1 MKKAT
6 IFLILFS
13 LLGFVS
19 AQTSDFQRTT
29 IESVQGDY
37 VSVDPNGNAYV
48 VSGSTLYKVD
58 SAGQLLYSFTNSLFG
73 KISSI
78 DVDNPLKIM
87 LFYYDE
93 ALILFLDEK
102 LVPISEPLDLFAHD
116 FKNIKLVTYSTDN
129 TIWFY
134 DAVSQDLINANF
146 QLKELS
152 RNHLALKSFNPTQ
165 FFSLQEKQLVMN
177 NPSTGVAFFDAFGTY
192 LKTLPFTNQEVN
204 VDASHIFYVKSQQKN
219 EAMAIYADALQL
231 CIYDYV
237 KMDQQQVDMPLDMLG
252 VPAIHRNRLYFM
264 DKDKNLNILTIK

>member
-19 AQTSDFQRTT
+19 AQDFDFQRTT

-48 VSGSTLYKVD
+48 VDGSVLYKVD
-58 SAGQLLYSFTNSLFG
+58 SAGHPLYTFSNSLWG
-73 KISSI
+73 NISSV

-93 ALILFLDEK
+93 ALIVFLDEK
-102 LVPISEPLDLFAHD
+102 LTPISEPLDLFEHD
-116 FKNIKLVTYSTDN
+116 FKNITVATYSTDN
-129 TIWFY
+129 TIWLY
-134 DAVSQDLINANF
+134 DVVFQDLISVNF

-152 RNHLALKSFNPTQ
+152 RNHLTLPSFNPTQ

-177 NPSTGVAFFDAFGTY
+177 NPSTGIIFFDAFGTY
-192 LKTLPFTNQEVN
+192 LKTLPFVFQTVN
-204 VDASHIFYVKSQQKN
+204 VDASHIYYIKSNHINDGVAIYSN
-219 EAMAIYADALQL
+219 EAQL

-237 KMDQQQVDMPLDMLG
+237 KMELRQVD
-252 VPAIHRNRLYFM
+252 VPADVSSVTAFHRNRLYYM
-264 DKDKNLNILTIK
+264 DKERKLNILTIK